1 MRART
6 APPVCQTAGC
16 HRPCRTGPVPSGT
29 LDGVSE
35 QAEQAARKTGRGAKR
50 VADSRWFELTARAGF
65 VGSGIVHLLI
75 GYLAILLGVGNASS
89 GSETDQSGAL
99 QQLAAV
105 PGGVVLLWIVAVGC
119 AALTIRLVVE
129 AVVGGRTD
137 SARAWGNRLKNVGK
151 AVVYGLIAYSAASYA
166 VGAGTSSSGSSR
178 SAAAKALATPG
189 GVFLLLLV
197 AAVAVAIGVGLVVI
211 GGRRSFW
218 KQLVR
223 PRQPLDRVVTVL
235 GVVGYVLKGI
245 AVVVVG
251 VLIAVAGFRSD
262 PDQATGLDGAFDALR
277 SMPGGVFVLVAIGI
291 GFLAFGVFS
300 FFRARY
306 ARR

>member
-1 MRART
+1 M
-6 APPVCQTAGC
+6 
-16 HRPCRTGPVPSGT
+16 
-29 LDGVSE
+29 
-35 QAEQAARKTGRGAKR
+35 
-50 VADSRWFELTARAGF
+50 
-65 VGSGIVHLLI
+65 
-75 GYLAILLGVGNASS
+75 
-89 GSETDQSGAL
+89 
-99 QQLAAV
+99 
-105 PGGVVLLWIVAVGC
+105 AVGC
-119 AALTIRLVVE
+119 AALTLRLVVE

-137 SARAWGNRLKNVGK
+137 SARAWGNRVKNVGK

-211 GGRRSFW
+211 GCRRSFW

-306 ARR
+306 ARL

>member
-16 HRPCRTGPVPSGT
+16 HRPCRTRPVPSGT

-105 PGGVVLLWIVAVGC
+105 PGGVVLLWIVVVGC
-119 AALTIRLVVE
+119 AALTLRLVVE

-211 GGRRSFW
+211 GCRRSFW

-306 ARR
+306 ARL

>member
-1 MRART
+1 M
-6 APPVCQTAGC
+6 
-16 HRPCRTGPVPSGT
+16 
-29 LDGVSE
+29 SE
-35 QAEQAARKTGRGAKR
+35 QAEQAARKSGREAKR
-50 VADSRWFELTARAGF
+50 VADSRWFEVTARAGF

-75 GYLAILLGVGNASS
+75 GYLAILLGFGS
-89 GSETDQSGAL
+89 GSGGETDQSGAL
-99 QQLAAV
+99 RQIAAV
-105 PGGVVLLWIVAVGC
+105 PGGVVLLWLVAVGT

-151 AVVYGLIAYSAASYA
+151 AVVYGIIAYSAASYA
-166 VGAGTSSSGSSR
+166 VGAGKSSSGSSR

-197 AAVAVAIGVGLVVI
+197 AAVAIAIGIGLIVI
-211 GGRRSFW
+211 GCRRTFW
-218 KQLVR
+218 KQLV
-223 PRQPLDRVVTVL
+223 PPGQPIERVVTVL
-235 GVVGYVLKGI
+235 GVVGYVLKGL
-245 AVVVVG
+245 AVVIVG

-291 GFLAFGVFS
+291 GFLAFGVYS

-306 ARR
+306 ARL

>member
-1 MRART
+1 M
-6 APPVCQTAGC
+6 
-16 HRPCRTGPVPSGT
+16 
-29 LDGVSE
+29 SE

-105 PGGVVLLWIVAVGC
+105 PGGVVLLWVMAVGC
-119 AALTIRLVVE
+119 AALTIRLVLE

-211 GGRRSFW
+211 GCRRSFW

-223 PRQPLDRVVTVL
+223 PRQPLERVVTVL

-277 SMPGGVFVLVAIGI
+277 SMPGGAVVLVAVGI
-291 GFLAFGVFS
+291 GFVAFGIYS

-306 ARR
+306 ARL